1 MPLCTRVFCLIA
13 VNLAYAGFPTQ
24 SPIHTTGTFPP
35 ELHIHW
41 SAIFYCDGWEN
52 CSGSAGSKT
61 EFVYRL
67 FALNPAE
74 FLLIFGSKKKKWGG
88 GVIEVLAVSFPYKQ
102 QALWLIVVDAFPMHN
117 VPSFSFALI
126 TSP

>member
-88 GVIEVLAVSFPYKQ
+88 NRSIGCFIPLQTTSTLAHSC
-102 QALWLIVVDAFPMHN
+102 
-117 VPSFSFALI
+117 
-126 TSP
+126 